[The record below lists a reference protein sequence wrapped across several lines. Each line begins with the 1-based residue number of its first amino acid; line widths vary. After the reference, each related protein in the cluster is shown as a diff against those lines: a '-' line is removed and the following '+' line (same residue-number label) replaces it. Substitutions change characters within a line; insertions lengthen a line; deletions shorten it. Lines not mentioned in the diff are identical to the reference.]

1 MKIISNKI
9 FLSLILIC
17 VSVCCYQYSKNK
29 SNSISGRET
38 ESFVSFISRFRED
51 SVFQKS
57 RLYISD
63 SYAIVDKNGL
73 DSTKCNDKNLL
84 WSEYDETCYDIILID
99 RDNWKFVKSE
109 LLQERNEE
117 NWFAVFDTINEMKIK
132 YVAGWNNASE
142 AWYEILFEKIN
153 NKWYL
158 VQFIDYDNIQQR

>member
-1 MKIISNKI
+1 MKKTIII
-9 FLSLILIC
+9 FLVLLP
-17 VSVCCYQYSKNK
+17 VCLLTSCCQCSKNK
-29 SNSISGRET
+29 SNSISGIDD
-38 ESFVSFISRFRED
+38 ESFGSFISRFRED
-51 SVFQKS
+51 SIFQKS

-63 SYAIVDKNGL
+63 SYAIVDKNEL
-73 DSTKCNDKNLL
+73 DSTKCNDKKLL

-99 RDNWKFVKSE
+99 RDNWKFLKSE

-117 NWFAVFDTINEMKIK
+117 YWFAIFDTISETKIK

-158 VQFIDYDNIQQR
+158 VQFIDYDNILQR